1 MCAEGAARG
10 GDSLAGRV
18 LGRTSLPEARIL
30 ARSGRLTRL
39 DRLALESG
47 LSPSAPGAPM
57 PSPRVLVA
65 FCLALLAAF
74 AGASVP
80 AARADT
86 LELVDG
92 RVVEGRVTKDG
103 EAYRVVSRYGEATVA

>member
-1 MCAEGAARG
+1 MSVEGAAGG
-10 GDSLAGRV
+10 GDRLAGRV
-18 LGRTSLPEARIL
+18 SGRASLPKARIL

-47 LSPSAPGAPM
+47 LPPSAPGAPM

-65 FCLALLAAF
+65 PCLALLAAS
-74 AGASVP
+74 AAASVP

-103 EAYRVVSRYGEATVA
+103 EAYRV